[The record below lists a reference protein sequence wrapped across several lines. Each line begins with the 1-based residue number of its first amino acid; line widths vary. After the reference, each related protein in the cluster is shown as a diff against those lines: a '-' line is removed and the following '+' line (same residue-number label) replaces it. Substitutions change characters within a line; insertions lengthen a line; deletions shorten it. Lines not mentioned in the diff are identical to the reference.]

1 VKQESQAV
9 KKCAVMFINPV
20 RERTP
25 HPSAMRA
32 RGFIVHEITEW
43 PMDEAAMRDY
53 HVVVVLVQNVLA
65 APMLA
70 ARLRAKPH
78 ADRRMLVALVPAGTA
93 AADRRSAEAS
103 GFDDVLE
110 DSCVSRH
117 LTTRILRGI
126 RARPELRCILPPSV
140 PRRRAA

>member
-1 VKQESQAV
+1 MKQ
-9 KKCAVMFINPV
+9 CAVLFINPV

-32 RGFIVHEITEW
+32 LGFIVHEITEW
-43 PMDEAAMRDY
+43 PTDDAAVRDY
-53 HVVVVLVQNVLA
+53 HVVVVLVKNVIA

-78 ADRRMLVALVPAGTA
+78 ADRRLLVALVPASTLL
-93 AADRRSAEAS
+93 ADRRSAEAS
-103 GFDDVLE
+103 GFDEVLN
-110 DSCVSRH
+110 DGCAGRH

-126 RARPELRCILPPSV
+126 RARPELRCV
-140 PRRRAA
+140 PRRSAA